1 MRLDLNIGYSGPSV
15 VSDPTLIEEAER
27 LGYRCVWV
35 AEAYGSDAASILGA
49 IGAIT
54 SHLEIGSAIFQM
66 PARTP
71 AMTAMTA
78 ATLDGM
84 TSGRFRL
91 GLGLSGPQVVEG
103 WHGVPYGRPL
113 TRTREY
119 VEIVRR
125 ILARTEPL
133 TFDGVEYEIP
143 FRGEGSTGLGK
154 PLKRI
159 GEARP
164 DIPIYLASIGP
175 QNVRLTAEIADGW
188 LPIFYSPERAD
199 EVFGD
204 ALREGFE
211 KSGVMEKADRFEVVP
226 SVQAAAADDIDVAR
240 DQIRPQIALYVGGMG
255 ARNRNF
261 YFDLA
266 VRYGFE
272 REAIRIQD
280 RYLEGDKLSA
290 IAAVPDELID
300 EVALVGSRERIR
312 DRLEA
317 WRESGVDAVAVGT
330 IDLYTLRTVA
340 AAAAE

>member
-1 MRLDLNIGYSGPSV
+1 MMYAALNWCTESHSALIDELRDLCGG
-15 VSDPTLIEEAER
+15 
-27 LGYRCVWV
+27 G
-35 AEAYGSDAASILGA
+35 
-49 IGAIT
+49 
-54 SHLEIGSAIFQM
+54 IFQM

-78 ATLDGM
+78 ATLDEM
-84 TSGRFRL
+84 TGGRFRL

-125 ILARTEPL
+125 ILDRTDPL
-133 TFDGVEYEIP
+133 TFDGEEYQIP
-143 FRGEGSTGLGK
+143 FRGQGASGLGK

-188 LPIFYSPERAD
+188 LPIFYSPERAG
-199 EVFGD
+199 EVFE
-204 ALREGFE
+204 ASLREGFDRSGTDA
-211 KSGVMEKADRFEVVP
+211 KSARFEVVP

-240 DQIRPQIALYVGGMG
+240 NQIRPQVALYVGGMG

-272 REAIRIQD
+272 REAIQIQD
-280 RYLEGDKLSA
+280 RYLEGDKLGA
-290 IAAVPDELID
+290 IAAVPDELVD
-300 EVALVGSRERIR
+300 EVALVGSKERIR
-312 DRLEA
+312 DRLEV
-317 WRESGVDAVAVGT
+317 WRASRADAVAVGT
-330 IDLYTLRTVA
+330 VDLHTLRVVAEA
-340 AAAAE
+340 AAM